1 MLKDT
6 PALWSLSDNRDFDEV
21 MSIWLW
27 NEINKEEE
35 LLEFDF

>member
-6 PALWSLSDNRDFDEV
+6 PVLWCLSDDIEFEEV
-21 MSIWLW
+21 MSIMLW

-35 LLEFDF
+35 LLAFDF